1 MPSKPEPTSKAQT
14 QRLIV
19 KSKISPKGL
28 FIYRVFAFI
37 WILTHLILN
46 MYNSGAPKFLAD
58 MLKYFTWWGLQ
69 LTLVYFAWSLFWG
82 IQPASVSR
90 HFSTFNQNVFTAN
103 FFVLAFYFGVLFE
116 TAPLDL
122 NQYLAVSVHSTPFM
136 LIFIETLLN
145 NTVFYWYAYCKY
157 IWVVAVYGVVNL
169 VFTLADEPVYNV
181 LDYTSVTTLV
191 YLLISLALTWVGHC
205 LGMLV
210 QLMFK
215 HLVYETVR
223 RNGEGGMEN
232 GVALASGKEVVVT
245 NENLAEGEYLT
256 DKNGREEMA

>member
-1 MPSKPEPTSKAQT
+1 M
-14 QRLIV
+14 
-19 KSKISPKGL
+19 
-28 FIYRVFAFI
+28 
-37 WILTHLILN
+37 
-46 MYNSGAPKFLAD
+46 
-58 MLKYFTWWGLQ
+58 
-69 LTLVYFAWSLFWG
+69 
-82 IQPASVSR
+82 
-90 HFSTFNQNVFTAN
+90 
-103 FFVLAFYFGVLFE
+103 LAFYFGVLFE

-232 GVALASGKEVVVT
+232 GVALASGKEVAVVK